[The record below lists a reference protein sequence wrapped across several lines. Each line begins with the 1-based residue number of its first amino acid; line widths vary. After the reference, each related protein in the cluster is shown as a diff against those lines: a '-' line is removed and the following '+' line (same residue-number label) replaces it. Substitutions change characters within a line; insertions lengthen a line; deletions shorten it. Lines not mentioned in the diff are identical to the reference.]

1 MKNKTKQNK
10 KKNKKKR
17 KIAGNLTIVY
27 VVETY
32 LIAKRG
38 KKKRGQIMLTFT
50 DVPLN

>member
-1 MKNKTKQNK
+1 MKNKTKQK
-10 KKNKKKR
+10 KTKKKR

-27 VVETY
+27 IVETY

-50 DVPLN
+50 EVPLN